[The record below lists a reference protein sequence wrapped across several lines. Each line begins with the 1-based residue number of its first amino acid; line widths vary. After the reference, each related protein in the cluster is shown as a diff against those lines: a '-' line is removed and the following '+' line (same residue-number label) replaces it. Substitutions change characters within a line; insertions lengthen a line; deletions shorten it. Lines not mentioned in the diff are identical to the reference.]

1 MSPRTA
7 EKFSEMRQ
15 SARSRIMDAA
25 MEIFAQEGFHP
36 ASIGR
41 IARKA
46 GVSKGLMYNYFKS
59 KEELLR
65 AIISS
70 GVESLSLGFDPDRD
84 GVLTKSEMVHFI
96 RGSFSMV
103 KEHPTYWKLYFL
115 VVYQSPAIQ
124 LFEDELTG
132 ILKRY
137 LRMLERYF
145 GDLKLENPY
154 VEARLFMSMLDGVC
168 INFLHSP
175 EGFPME
181 EIEEKMVKMYS

>member
-7 EKFSEMRQ
+7 EKYSEMRQ

-25 MEIFAQEGFHP
+25 LEIFAQEGYHP
-36 ASIGR
+36 ASISK

-46 GVSKGLMYNYFKS
+46 GVSKGLMYNYFES
-59 KEELLR
+59 KEELLK
-65 AIISS
+65 AIIFS
-70 GVESLSLGFDPDRD
+70 GIESLSVGFDPNRD
-84 GVLTKSEMVHFI
+84 GVLTRGEMVHFI
-96 RGSFSMV
+96 RESFRMV

-115 VVYQSPAIQ
+115 VVYQSPAVQ
-124 LFEDELTG
+124 LFQDELRG
-132 ILKRY
+132 VLSNYLK
-137 LRMLERYF
+137 MMERYF
-145 GDLKLENPY
+145 SDLKFEDPY